1 MVGEDR
7 SFIPVSHK
15 SDVDFIAYI
24 SISYLSALTNIR
36 GKTSITR
43 TQITRIPR

>member
-24 SISYLSALTNIR
+24 SISYLSGL
-36 GKTSITR
+36 
-43 TQITRIPR
+43 